1 MQGLRGLSPAFT
13 QRCDSLCRNHFLNQP
28 DYPAHFIFENFD
40 MPNLRHT
47 GEQNL
52 QTKPTHGA
60 HSGSWLRAFL
70 GRRHPWDKEESVLA
84 GCQLS
89 PQGRG
94 ASPRLQCARCTEPRD
109 ISSLRGRTKQTPQCT
124 NPPREP
130 RAGTSHR
137 GLQARSSHAAPQR
150 PELPEAGAPRSKF

>member
-40 MPNLRHT
+40 MKSLLPNLRHT
-47 GEQNL
+47 GSRTSKQSP
-52 QTKPTHGA
+52 PTGA

-70 GRRHPWDKEESVLA
+70 GRRHPWDKGVKRLQAAASSVREA
-84 GCQLS
+84 
-89 PQGRG
+89 G
-94 ASPRLQCARCTEPRD
+94 ASPRLHPVRGAQNGTPAVYGQGEANASSPQTTPR
-109 ISSLRGRTKQTPQCT
+109 S
-124 NPPREP
+124 P

-137 GLQARSSHAAPQR
+137 GSSATR
-150 PELPEAGAPRSKF
+150 LPRGRAPRSKF